1 MRKEDFRQSLWAYDH
16 TSEVIQQRRE
26 RARVIAVA
34 AQLAIETAEE
44 AAARTR
50 VAYARGELTPVHSN
64 DVDQLIVVQPATPTK
79 RKPQQQHN
87 DRQLGV
93 RRLSLPNI
101 SGISAAPRNYNF
113 IGFAPKRMT
122 LAQLRT
128 VISCDPKTLWCYA
141 CKLEN
146 SFMSLVIFQ
155 EHIWQ
160 VHNINLALPSHLPR
174 KFSNS
179 ISLSEFPSGSW
190 ENQCYKQES
199 SPGSNSTVEFLTPP
213 QDHSFSAPPTP
224 TFQSKSFVDRLHSAV
239 TTGVTKV
246 ALDFVRPEAAAR
258 LSAQTTTNVAVTT
271 TIVQR
276 QAAAAATT
284 SVAVQQVLPNQDP
297 SVLPPCPIHAARS
310 TDLTAL
316 LEAPGTLCTCPEVPP
331 SPDCPIHAHPSDWLT
346 LQTDSIACTCKN
358 RVRPNLPLTVPINV
372 SKEES
377 QRPRT
382 RYQGVPQGHYRP
394 YNQEFVPKKK

>member
-1 MRKEDFRQSLWAYDH
+1 MKEEEFRQALWAYDH
-16 TSEVIQQRRE
+16 TSEVIQHRRE

-34 AQLAIETAEE
+34 AQLAAEAAE
-44 AAARTR
+44 AAAARIR

-64 DVDQLIVVQPATPTK
+64 NDDQLIVVQPATPTK
-79 RKPQQQHN
+79 RESQQQQN
-87 DRQLGV
+87 DRHPGV

-113 IGFAPKRMT
+113 VGLAPRRMT
-122 LAQLRT
+122 LAQLRK
-128 VISCDPKTLWCYA
+128 VISCDPNTLWCYA
-141 CKLEN
+141 CKLKY
-146 SFMSLVIFQ
+146 SFISLVIFQ
-155 EHIWQ
+155 EHIWT
-160 VHNINLALPSHLPR
+160 VHNINLVLPSQLPR

-179 ISLSEFPSGSW
+179 ISLSEFPSLSW

-199 SPGSNSTVEFLTPP
+199 SPGSDTTLEFSTPP
-213 QDHSFSAPPTP
+213 QDHSSSVPPTP
-224 TFQSKSFVDRLHSAV
+224 TFQSISFADRLHSAV

-258 LSAQTTTNVAVTT
+258 LSVQTTTAVAVTKST
-271 TIVQR
+271 TVQQR
-276 QAAAAATT
+276 VAAATT
-284 SVAVQQVLPNQDP
+284 TSVVVPNQDS
-297 SVLPPCPIHAARS
+297 SVLPPCPIHAAKS

-331 SPDCPIHAHPSDWLT
+331 SPDCPIHAHPSDWLA

-358 RVRPNLPLTVPINV
+358 RVRPQLPLTVPINV
-372 SKEES
+372 SKEDS

-382 RYQGVPQGHYRP
+382 RHQGVPQGHFKP
-394 YNQEFVPKKK
+394 YSQEFVPKKK